1 MIPKVFRVFGVVMR
15 SYAREVAFCKIYSY
29 LMTGVEDVDFS
40 QFDQSKL
47 DEEDL
52 AFATKL
58 VSGVVSEKPELDK
71 IVSELSRSFKLA
83 RIYRPDLAALEMALY
98 EMRNLD
104 TPHPVV
110 INEAVTIVKKYSTD
124 KSVGFVNGILAAYER
139 GLK

>member
-1 MIPKVFRVFGVVMR
+1 MR
-15 SYAREVAFCKIYSY
+15 SYAREVAFCKIYTYVMS
-29 LMTGVEDVDFS
+29 GVAEADFS

-47 DEEDL
+47 DGEDVK
-52 AFATKL
+52 FATDL
-58 VSGVVSEKPELDK
+58 LNGVVSCKAELDT
-71 IVSELSRSFKLA
+71 IVGELSRSFKLS

-110 INEAVTIVKKYSTD
+110 INEAVSIVKKYSTE
-124 KSVGFVNGILAAYER
+124 KSVSYVNGILAAYER